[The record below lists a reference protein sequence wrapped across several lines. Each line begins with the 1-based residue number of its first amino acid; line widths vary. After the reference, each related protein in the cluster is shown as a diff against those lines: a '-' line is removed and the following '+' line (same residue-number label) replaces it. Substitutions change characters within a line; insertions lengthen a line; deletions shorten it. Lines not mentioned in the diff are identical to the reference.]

1 MIESVFGSLLKEK
14 ILVYITVNPESYP
27 NELSRVFQSSLSS
40 VQKHLE
46 NLEKNGIVVSRLKGK
61 TRLYDLNP
69 RSPFKKELTALL
81 EKIYSFINEN
91 EKEKFFVRKKY
102 IPLSTKTKKRNSL
115 SAGAAPEE
123 KVNHY
128 EKN

>member
-1 MIESVFGSLLKEK
+1 VFG
-14 ILVYITVNPESYP
+14 
-27 NELSRVFQSSLSS
+27 SSLSS

-69 RSPFKKELTALL
+69 RSPFKKELTSLL

-91 EKEKFFVRKKY
+91 EKEKFIVRRSRPRRKGK
-102 IPLSTKTKKRNSL
+102 PS
-115 SAGAAPEE
+115 
-123 KVNHY
+123 
-128 EKN
+128 

>member
-14 ILVYITVNPESYP
+14 ILVYMTVNPESYP
-27 NELSRVFQSSLSS
+27 NEISRVFQSSLSS

-91 EKEKFFVRKKY
+91 EKEKFFVRRSRPRRKGK
-102 IPLSTKTKKRNSL
+102 PS
-115 SAGAAPEE
+115 
-123 KVNHY
+123 
-128 EKN
+128 

>member
-27 NELSRVFQSSLSS
+27 NEIARVFQSSLSS
-40 VQKHLE
+40 IQKHLE

-69 RSPFKKELTALL
+69 RSPFKKELTILL

-91 EKEKFFVRKKY
+91 EKKEFFVRRSRPRRKGK
-102 IPLSTKTKKRNSL
+102 PL
-115 SAGAAPEE
+115 
-123 KVNHY
+123 
-128 EKN
+128 

>member
-27 NELSRVFQSSLSS
+27 NEISRVFQSSLSS

-69 RSPFKKELTALL
+69 RSPFRKELAALL

-91 EKEKFFVRKKY
+91 EKEKFFVRRSRPRRKGK
-102 IPLSTKTKKRNSL
+102 PS
-115 SAGAAPEE
+115 
-123 KVNHY
+123 
-128 EKN
+128 

>member
-27 NELSRVFQSSLSS
+27 NEISRVFQSSLSS

-91 EKEKFFVRKKY
+91 EKEKFFVRGSRPRRKGK
-102 IPLSTKTKKRNSL
+102 PL
-115 SAGAAPEE
+115 
-123 KVNHY
+123 
-128 EKN
+128 